1 MWDLWASEDL
11 NFTRQ
16 AVWKHFFFFY
26 SLKQIPI
33 YFSFWRT
40 GECCNRSFIGLIIW
54 LTKMYK

>member
-16 AVWKHFFFFY
+16 AVWNHFFFFY

-40 GECCNRSFIGLIIW
+40 GECCNSVVL
-54 LTKMYK
+54 